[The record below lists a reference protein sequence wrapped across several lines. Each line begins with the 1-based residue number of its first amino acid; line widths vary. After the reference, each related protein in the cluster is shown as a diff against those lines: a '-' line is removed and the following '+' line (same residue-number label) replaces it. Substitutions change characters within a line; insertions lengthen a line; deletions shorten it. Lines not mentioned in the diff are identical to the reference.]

1 MNLDVVK
8 FCLDTEA
15 RVIHPDAFV
24 AQNAVV
30 IGDVHVAAKASIWF
44 SSVIRGDI
52 EKIRIGTGTNIQDGT
67 VLHADPGHPCVIGDY
82 VTVGHRCMI
91 HGAKIGAAVGLGAGA
106 KILEIGMNASILNGA
121 VIGEE
126 CIIGAGALIPE
137 GKVIEPGSLVVGV
150 PGKIRRT
157 ITEIERQRLKL
168 QAEHYV
174 LSAAHYKE
182 HGYDREIP

>member
-91 HGAKIGAAVGLGAGA
+91 HGAKIGDRAL
-106 KILEIGMNASILNGA
+106 IGMNATILNGA